1 MAPAAH
7 RAALEH
13 GLTRVWRQRGLAA
26 WLLWPLSLGYGVLLA
41 LRQTLYRCGWLTV
54 SRCPVPVLV
63 VGNVVAGGAGKTP
76 VVLALVRHLQAR
88 GLQVGVISRGY
99 GRRSTGCREV
109 QADSPAREVGDEPA
123 LIRRSTGAP
132 VVVAERRAEA
142 AAALLARHPATQLIL
157 CDDGLQHSALHRDF
171 EVCVFDDRGLG
182 NGFLL
187 PAGPLREPWPR
198 PVDLVLHTGG
208 QPAFAGHHAQRQLAP
223 FALQQDGTHV
233 ALAALAAGGPP
244 LLALAA
250 IAQPAQF
257 FAMLRACGLPLAD
270 TLSLPDHYDFD
281 SFNPNDYKGYTL
293 ICTEK
298 DAVKLWP
305 LAPAALA
312 VPLQLSLP
320 PSALATLDAWLA
332 QRLPAKLSS
341 THGHTIA

>member
-7 RAALEH
+7 RAALQH
-13 GLTRVWRQRGLAA
+13 GLTRAWRHRGWVA
-26 WLLWPLSLGYGVLLA
+26 WLLWPLSLAYSALLA
-41 LRQTLYRCGWLTV
+41 LRQALYHRGWLAV
-54 SRCPVPVLV
+54 ARCPVPVLV

-76 VVLALVRHLQAR
+76 VLMALVRHLQAR

-99 GRRSTGCREV
+99 GRRSTGCLEA
-109 QADSPAREVGDEPA
+109 QPDSPAREVGDEPA

-142 AAALLARHPATQLIL
+142 AASLLASHPATQLIL
-157 CDDGLQHSALHRDF
+157 CDDGLQHTALHRDF

-198 PVDLVLHTGG
+198 PVDLVLHTGT
-208 QPAFAGHHAQRQLAP
+208 QPAFAGHHARRQLAP
-223 FALQQDGTHV
+223 YAVRQDGARV
-233 ALAALAAGGPP
+233 ALATLADAAQP

-250 IAQPAQF
+250 IAQPDQF
-257 FAMLRACGLPLAD
+257 FAMLSACGLPLAR
-270 TLSLPDHYDFD
+270 TLALPDHYDFD
-281 SFNPNDYKGYTL
+281 SFNPNEYKGYSL

-312 VPLQLSLP
+312 VPLQLTLP

-332 QRLPAKLSS
+332 QCMPAKLSS
-341 THGHTIA
+341 THGHTTA

>member
-1 MAPAAH
+1 MATAAH

-13 GLTRVWRQRGLAA
+13 RLTRVWRQRGPVA
-26 WLLWPLSLGYGVLLA
+26 WLLWPLSLGYGALLA
-41 LRQTLYRCGWLTV
+41 LRQALYRRGWLAV
-54 SRCPVPVLV
+54 VRCPVPVLV

-76 VVLALVRHLQAR
+76 VLLALVRHLQAR

-99 GRRSTGCREV
+99 GRHSTGCREV

-123 LIRRSTGAP
+123 LIRRSTGVP

-157 CDDGLQHSALHRDF
+157 CDDGLQHRALHRDF

-198 PVDLVLHTGG
+198 PVDLVLHTGA
-208 QPAFAGHHAQRQLAP
+208 QPVLAGLHAPRQLSP
-223 FALQQDGTHV
+223 FALRADGIPV
-233 ALAALAAGGPP
+233 ALAALATARTP

-250 IAQPAQF
+250 IAQPEQF
-257 FAMLRACGLPLAD
+257 FAMLHAAGLPLAD
-270 TLSLPDHYDFD
+270 TLALPDHYDFD

-312 VPLQLSLP
+312 VPLQLSMP
-320 PSALATLDAWLA
+320 AAALATLDVWLA
-332 QRLPAKLSS
+332 QRMPAKLSS
-341 THGHTIA
+341 THGHTTA